1 MDPAIFNAP
10 LTDAEIDELDHVLL
24 YEADVEDSMTLDM
37 LDGYLHALAIGPTTV
52 HPRRWMPRIWGE
64 SFTAMM
70 PPVKD
75 IDELNRILSLITRLS
90 NSIIANLEDPDGAMI
105 VPLWS
110 TFKDGDRER
119 DDAEIW
125 AYGFITG
132 MKLCEADWAPLLTSE
147 QGQAWLR
154 PIQLLGEDDFG
165 PEQDALTKTPA
176 DREKLSLEIPD
187 AVLAMYQFWLPH
199 RNAVYERQVA
209 ETMRT
214 KVGRNEPCPCG
225 SGKKFKKCCGVA
237 AELH

>member
-1 MDPAIFNAP
+1 MHAPPAFTS
-10 LTDAEIDELDHVLL
+10 LSDTELDELDHFLL

-52 HPRRWMPRIWGE
+52 HPQRWMPRIWGE
-64 SFTAMM
+64 DFTGMM

-75 IDELNRILSLITRLS
+75 IDELNHILQLITRHF
-90 NSIIANLEDPDGAMI
+90 NSIIANLEDPDGATI
-105 VPLWS
+105 VPMWS
-110 TFKDGDRER
+110 TFKDGELER

-132 MKLCEADWAPLLTSE
+132 MELCAEDWAPLLETE

-154 PIQLLGEDDFG
+154 PIQLLGEDDFS
-165 PEQDALTKTPA
+165 PEQDALTRTQA

-187 AVLAMYQFWLPH
+187 GVLAMYQYWQPH
-199 RNAVYERQVA
+199 RRAVFEREVA
-209 ETMRT
+209 STMRG
-214 KVGRNEPCPCG
+214 KVGRNDPCPCG
-225 SGKKFKKCCGVA
+225 SGKKFKKCCGAA